1 MISGM
6 KPSKHLLPTSL
17 YISLPTLHIPHHLD
31 EHSSIIPFLSAHPI
45 SAMTAPALIIKP
57 AIAPWHRLSSALTIE
72 HDRWSGA
79 STADAAARQAL
90 VVEAAVGAADGL
102 TAATLGLGSC
112 ESGEGDCLVG

>member
-1 MISGM
+1 
-6 KPSKHLLPTSL
+6 
-17 YISLPTLHIPHHLD
+17 
-31 EHSSIIPFLSAHPI
+31 
-45 SAMTAPALIIKP
+45 MTAPALIIKP
-57 AIAPWHRLSSALTIE
+57 TIAPWHRLSSALTIKYD
-72 HDRWSGA
+72 HRSGA